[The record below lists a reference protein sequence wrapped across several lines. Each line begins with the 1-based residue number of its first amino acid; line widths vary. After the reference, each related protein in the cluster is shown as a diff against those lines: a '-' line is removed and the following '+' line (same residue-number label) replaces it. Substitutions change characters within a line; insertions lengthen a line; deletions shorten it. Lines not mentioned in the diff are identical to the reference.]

1 MRAASFSAMR
11 TPTAVDP
18 VKLIPRTRVSE
29 INLSPH
35 SPEPITRLRTPGG
48 KPAFSS
54 RLTRYTA
61 ERGVSD
67 AGFKTRVLPHANAGA
82 IFRTGLTT
90 GKFHGVIDAT
100 TPTGRRTVEQEKPGR
115 SLGNVCPDKRTASPA
130 ANAASA
136 AARVTSAMDSH
147 SALPCSRVT
156 IRANSFLE
164 STKS

>member
-1 MRAASFSAMR
+1 MAGFFPPSSSCILAIRAATLSAIW

-18 VKLIPRTRVSE
+18 VKLIPRTRIFE

-35 SPEPITRLRTPGG
+35 SPEPVTRLITPGG

-67 AGFKTRVLPHANAGA
+67 AGFKTTVLPHANAGA

-90 GKFHGVIDAT
+90 GKFHGVIAAT
-100 TPTGRRTVEQEKPGR
+100 TPTGRRTV
-115 SLGNVCPDKRTASPA
+115 
-130 ANAASA
+130 
-136 AARVTSAMDSH
+136 
-147 SALPCSRVT
+147 
-156 IRANSFLE
+156 
-164 STKS
+164 